1 MSSVPHAATKR
12 RCPRGS
18 LAWRQY
24 QVKLASGHTATL
36 GFSLADPHDKTMA
49 RVKRAHDASHLGVL
63 VVLDDPDSREEVVLW
78 FQQATSL
85 TLVSQNGDT
94 MIGDEVRCL
103 LPRYFA
109 VFFDEIK
116 DIAPDLADIRLV
128 APKTGDKNL
137 H

>member
-1 MSSVPHAATKR
+1 MT
-12 RCPRGS
+12 RCPPAS

-36 GFSLADPHDKTMA
+36 GFSLADPDDETMA
-49 RVKRAHDASHLGVL
+49 RLRKAHHAAHLGL
-63 VVLDDPDSREEVVLW
+63 LFVLDDPDSLEEVVLW
-78 FQQATSL
+78 FEQATFL
-85 TLVSQNGDT
+85 TLLSQNGET
-94 MIGDEVRCL
+94 MIGDEVRGL

-116 DIAPDLADIRLV
+116 DIAPELAGVRLAV
-128 APKTGDKNL
+128 PRTGDKNL

>member
-1 MSSVPHAATKR
+1 
-12 RCPRGS
+12 
-18 LAWRQY
+18 
-24 QVKLASGHTATL
+24 
-36 GFSLADPHDKTMA
+36 MA
-49 RVKRAHDASHLGVL
+49 RLKREHQALHLGL
-63 VVLDDPDSREEVVLW
+63 LIVLDDPASLEEVVLW

-94 MIGDEVRCL
+94 PISGEIKRV

-116 DIAPDLADIRLV
+116 DIAPELANVSLEVPR
-128 APKTGDKNL
+128 TGDKNL